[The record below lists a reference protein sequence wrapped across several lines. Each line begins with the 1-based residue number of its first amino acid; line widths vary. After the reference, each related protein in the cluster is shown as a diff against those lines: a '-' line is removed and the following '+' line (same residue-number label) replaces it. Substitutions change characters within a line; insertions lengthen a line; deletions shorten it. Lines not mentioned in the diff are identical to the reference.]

1 MKQATKSFRITE
13 HNFAYLVPILLGTLF
28 GMCSFIGQHEGKI
41 DTRNAL
47 LYVNTLFY
55 IALFTLLF
63 FAATKI
69 VPRINH
75 HNESLSKPFEAFR
88 KLTMDWSPRSII
100 TLWCLVTAFWIPYFV
115 AYFPGVYWYDTS
127 WQLMEYYDP
136 SVPFTDHH
144 PFMMTY
150 LYVGFAHIGK
160 ALFNNA
166 IYGLYLLVLVQ
177 SLLSTLAI
185 ACTVCYTGKYNTPWK
200 CRFFIAAFL
209 TLFPIIPM
217 MSMSLAKD
225 TFNTPFFV
233 FFSIAFC
240 ELWRTQGEILKS
252 VSFNVFFIL
261 DVLAVSLTKKT
272 GMYIIVLALLL
283 LACFVVK
290 HWSCKIA
297 TIVLGSVPYL
307 VVGIIVPTFIL
318 PALHIAPGES
328 NEILAVP
335 MQQVANVV
343 HDHKDDLSAAEID
356 KIQQTYHM
364 DIDQL
369 QGAYCWYKADPIKGQ
384 ELSSKDVH
392 ALITTWMKQLVKH
405 PGDMIAGW
413 GGLSVAW
420 FSFNVA
426 SGEERDLSMM
436 LPINN
441 SKHHYQNIEQY
452 IPWTDNTKAG
462 NAIGRFYAD
471 TLSATPIFNII
482 WQKAFWATILPCA
495 IMFLIL
501 RSKKNKLNLLMLNL
515 PMFITMLVLFA
526 GPISTHTEATR
537 YVLPM
542 LYIIPLFLSLT
553 LKHLSLKNPKS
564 SPDASP
570 TLTHFDSRARF
581 TFEMHHLPAYTAM
594 PVSR

>member
-564 SPDASP
+564 FLR
-570 TLTHFDSRARF
+570 TRVLR
-581 TFEMHHLPAYTAM
+581 
-594 PVSR
+594 

>member
-185 ACTVCYTGKYNTPWK
+185 ACTACYTGKYNTPWK

-515 PMFITMLVLFA
+515 PMFVTMLVLFA

-564 SPDASP
+564 SLR
-570 TLTHFDSRARF
+570 TRVLR
-581 TFEMHHLPAYTAM
+581 
-594 PVSR
+594 

>member
-1 MKQATKSFRITE
+1 MKQSTKSFRIAE
-13 HNFAYLVPILLGTLF
+13 HNFAYLIPILLGTLF

-47 LYVNTLFY
+47 LYVNVLFH
-55 IALFTLLF
+55 IVLFTLLF

-240 ELWRTQGEILKS
+240 ELWRTQGTILKS
-252 VSFNVFFIL
+252 VSFDVFFIA
-261 DVLAVSLTKKT
+261 DALAVSLTKKT

-290 HWSCKIA
+290 HWSYKIA
-297 TIVLGSVPYL
+297 TIVLGGVPYL

-343 HDHKDDLSAAEID
+343 HNHKDDLSVAEID
-356 KIQQTYHM
+356 EIQQIYHM
-364 DIDQL
+364 DIGQL
-369 QGAYCWYKADPIKGQ
+369 QDAYCWYKADPIKGQ
-384 ELSSKDVH
+384 ELSSKDEH
-392 ALITTWMKQLVKH
+392 ALITTWTKQLVKH

-426 SGEERDLSMM
+426 SGEEQDLSMM
-436 LPINN
+436 RPINN

-452 IPWTDNTKAG
+452 MPWTDNTKAG
-462 NAIGRFYAD
+462 NAIGQFYAD
-471 TLSATPIFNII
+471 TLSATPILNII
-482 WQKAFWATILPCA
+482 WQKAFWATILPFA

-515 PMFITMLVLFA
+515 PIFITMLVLFA

-542 LYIIPLFLSLT
+542 LYIIPLFLPLT
-553 LKHLSLKNPKS
+553 LKHLQPKE
-564 SPDASP
+564 
-570 TLTHFDSRARF
+570 F
-581 TFEMHHLPAYTAM
+581 
-594 PVSR
+594 

>member
-63 FAATKI
+63 FATTKI

-564 SPDASP
+564 SLR
-570 TLTHFDSRARF
+570 TRVLR
-581 TFEMHHLPAYTAM
+581 
-594 PVSR
+594 

>member
-69 VPRINH
+69 IPRINH

-564 SPDASP
+564 SLR
-570 TLTHFDSRARF
+570 TRVLR
-581 TFEMHHLPAYTAM
+581 
-594 PVSR
+594 

>member
-1 MKQATKSFRITE
+1 LKQATKSFRITE

-307 VVGIIVPTFIL
+307 VVGIIMPTFIL

-564 SPDASP
+564 SLR
-570 TLTHFDSRARF
+570 TRVLR
-581 TFEMHHLPAYTAM
+581 
-594 PVSR
+594 

>member
-185 ACTVCYTGKYNTPWK
+185 ACTVCYTGKYNIPWK

-209 TLFPIIPM
+209 TFFPIIPM

-307 VVGIIVPTFIL
+307 VVGVIVPTFIL

-343 HDHKDDLSAAEID
+343 HNHKDDLSVAEID
-356 KIQQTYHM
+356 EIQQIYHT
-364 DIDQL
+364 DIGQL
-369 QGAYCWYKADPIKGQ
+369 QDAYCWYKADPIKGQ
-384 ELSSKDVH
+384 ELSSEDVH
-392 ALITTWMKQLVKH
+392 ALITTWMKQLVRH

-426 SGEERDLSMM
+426 SGEEQDLSMM

-482 WQKAFWATILPCA
+482 WQKAFWATILPFA

-564 SPDASP
+564 SLR
-570 TLTHFDSRARF
+570 TRVLR
-581 TFEMHHLPAYTAM
+581 
-594 PVSR
+594 

>member
-233 FFSIAFC
+233 FFSIVFC

-564 SPDASP
+564 SLR
-570 TLTHFDSRARF
+570 TRVLR
-581 TFEMHHLPAYTAM
+581 
-594 PVSR
+594 

>member
-343 HDHKDDLSAAEID
+343 HDHKDDLSTAEID

-564 SPDASP
+564 SLR
-570 TLTHFDSRARF
+570 TRVLR
-581 TFEMHHLPAYTAM
+581 
-594 PVSR
+594 

>member
-166 IYGLYLLVLVQ
+166 TYGLYLLVLVQ

-185 ACTVCYTGKYNTPWK
+185 ACTVCYTGKYNIPWK
-200 CRFFIAAFL
+200 CRFFIAVFL
-209 TLFPIIPM
+209 TFFPIIPM

-240 ELWRTQGEILKS
+240 ELWRTQGTILKS
-252 VSFNVFFIL
+252 VSFDVFFIA
-261 DVLAVSLTKKT
+261 DALAVSLTKKT

-343 HDHKDDLSAAEID
+343 HNHKDDLSVAEID
-356 KIQQTYHM
+356 EIQQIYHM
-364 DIDQL
+364 DIGQL
-369 QGAYCWYKADPIKGQ
+369 QDAYCWYKADPIKGQ
-384 ELSSKDVH
+384 ELSSKDEH
-392 ALITTWMKQLVKH
+392 ALITTWTKQLVKH

-426 SGEERDLSMM
+426 SGEEQDLSMM
-436 LPINN
+436 RPINN

-452 IPWTDNTKAG
+452 MPWTDNTKAG
-462 NAIGRFYAD
+462 NAIGQFYAD
-471 TLSATPIFNII
+471 TLSATPILNII
-482 WQKAFWATILPCA
+482 WQKAFWATILPFA

-564 SPDASP
+564 FLR
-570 TLTHFDSRARF
+570 TRVLR
-581 TFEMHHLPAYTAM
+581 
-594 PVSR
+594 

>member
-318 PALHIAPGES
+318 PALHIDPGES

-564 SPDASP
+564 SLR
-570 TLTHFDSRARF
+570 TRVLR
-581 TFEMHHLPAYTAM
+581 
-594 PVSR
+594 

>member
-185 ACTVCYTGKYNTPWK
+185 ACTVCYTGKSNTPWK

-209 TLFPIIPM
+209 TFFPIIPM

-564 SPDASP
+564 SLR
-570 TLTHFDSRARF
+570 TRVLR
-581 TFEMHHLPAYTAM
+581 
-594 PVSR
+594 

>member
-185 ACTVCYTGKYNTPWK
+185 ACIVCYTGKYNTPWK

-564 SPDASP
+564 SLR
-570 TLTHFDSRARF
+570 TRVLR
-581 TFEMHHLPAYTAM
+581 
-594 PVSR
+594 

>member
-185 ACTVCYTGKYNTPWK
+185 ACTVCYTGKYNIPWK

-209 TLFPIIPM
+209 TFFPIIPM

-307 VVGIIVPTFIL
+307 VVGVIVPTFIL

-553 LKHLSLKNPKS
+553 LKHLPEES
-564 SPDASP
+564 
-570 TLTHFDSRARF
+570 
-581 TFEMHHLPAYTAM
+581 
-594 PVSR
+594 

>member
-1 MKQATKSFRITE
+1 MKQATKSFRTTE

-564 SPDASP
+564 SLR
-570 TLTHFDSRARF
+570 TRVLR
-581 TFEMHHLPAYTAM
+581 
-594 PVSR
+594 

>member
-1 MKQATKSFRITE
+1 
-13 HNFAYLVPILLGTLF
+13 
-28 GMCSFIGQHEGKI
+28 MCSFIGQHEGKI

-69 VPRINH
+69 VPHINH

-88 KLTMDWSPRSII
+88 KLTMGWSPRSII

-185 ACTVCYTGKYNTPWK
+185 ACTVCYTGKYNIPWK

-209 TLFPIIPM
+209 TFFPIIPM

-307 VVGIIVPTFIL
+307 VVGVIVPTFIL

-328 NEILAVP
+328 NEILAVS

-343 HDHKDDLSAAEID
+343 HNHKDDLSVAEID
-356 KIQQTYHM
+356 EIQQIYHT
-364 DIDQL
+364 DIGQL
-369 QGAYCWYKADPIKGQ
+369 QDAYCWYRADPIKGQ
-384 ELSSKDVH
+384 ELSSEDVH
-392 ALITTWMKQLVKH
+392 ALITTWMKQLVRH

-564 SPDASP
+564 SLR
-570 TLTHFDSRARF
+570 TRVLR
-581 TFEMHHLPAYTAM
+581 
-594 PVSR
+594 

>member
-426 SGEERDLSMM
+426 SGEEQDLSMM

-564 SPDASP
+564 SLR
-570 TLTHFDSRARF
+570 TRVLR
-581 TFEMHHLPAYTAM
+581 
-594 PVSR
+594 

>member
-185 ACTVCYTGKYNTPWK
+185 AWTVCYTGKYNTPWK

-564 SPDASP
+564 SLR
-570 TLTHFDSRARF
+570 TRVLR
-581 TFEMHHLPAYTAM
+581 
-594 PVSR
+594 

>member
-185 ACTVCYTGKYNTPWK
+185 ACTACYTGKYNTPWK

-209 TLFPIIPM
+209 TFFPIIPM

-564 SPDASP
+564 SLR
-570 TLTHFDSRARF
+570 TRVLR
-581 TFEMHHLPAYTAM
+581 
-594 PVSR
+594 

>member
-75 HNESLSKPFEAFR
+75 YNESLSKPFEAFR

-564 SPDASP
+564 SLR
-570 TLTHFDSRARF
+570 TRVLR
-581 TFEMHHLPAYTAM
+581 
-594 PVSR
+594 

>member
-553 LKHLSLKNPKS
+553 LKQLSLKNPKS
-564 SPDASP
+564 SLR
-570 TLTHFDSRARF
+570 TRVLR
-581 TFEMHHLPAYTAM
+581 
-594 PVSR
+594 

>member
-405 PGDMIAGW
+405 PCDMIAGW

-564 SPDASP
+564 SLR
-570 TLTHFDSRARF
+570 TRVLR
-581 TFEMHHLPAYTAM
+581 
-594 PVSR
+594 

>member
-75 HNESLSKPFEAFR
+75 HNESLSKPFGAFR

-185 ACTVCYTGKYNTPWK
+185 ACTVCYTGKYNIPWK

-209 TLFPIIPM
+209 TFFPIIPM

-307 VVGIIVPTFIL
+307 VVGVIVPTFIL

-343 HDHKDDLSAAEID
+343 HNHKDDLSVAEID
-356 KIQQTYHM
+356 EIQQIYHM
-364 DIDQL
+364 DIGQL
-369 QGAYCWYKADPIKGQ
+369 QDAYCWYKADPIKGQ
-384 ELSSKDVH
+384 ELSSEDVH
-392 ALITTWMKQLVKH
+392 ALITTWMKQLVRH

-482 WQKAFWATILPCA
+482 WQKAFWATILPFA

-553 LKHLSLKNPKS
+553 LKHLPEES
-564 SPDASP
+564 
-570 TLTHFDSRARF
+570 
-581 TFEMHHLPAYTAM
+581 
-594 PVSR
+594 

>member
-384 ELSSKDVH
+384 ELSSKDIH

-564 SPDASP
+564 SLR
-570 TLTHFDSRARF
+570 TRVLR
-581 TFEMHHLPAYTAM
+581 
-594 PVSR
+594 

>member
-1 MKQATKSFRITE
+1 
-13 HNFAYLVPILLGTLF
+13 
-28 GMCSFIGQHEGKI
+28 MCSFIGQHEGKI

-69 VPRINH
+69 IPRINH

-185 ACTVCYTGKYNTPWK
+185 ACTVCYTGKSNIPWK

-209 TLFPIIPM
+209 TFFPIIPM

-343 HDHKDDLSAAEID
+343 HDHKDDLGAAEID

-482 WQKAFWATILPCA
+482 WQKAFWATILPFA

-564 SPDASP
+564 SLR
-570 TLTHFDSRARF
+570 TRVLR
-581 TFEMHHLPAYTAM
+581 
-594 PVSR
+594 

>member
-28 GMCSFIGQHEGKI
+28 GMCSFVGQHEGKI

-482 WQKAFWATILPCA
+482 WQKAFWATILPFA

-564 SPDASP
+564 SLR
-570 TLTHFDSRARF
+570 TRVLR
-581 TFEMHHLPAYTAM
+581 
-594 PVSR
+594 

>member
-1 MKQATKSFRITE
+1 
-13 HNFAYLVPILLGTLF
+13 
-28 GMCSFIGQHEGKI
+28 MCSFIGQHEGKI

-553 LKHLSLKNPKS
+553 LKNLSLKNPKS
-564 SPDASP
+564 SLR
-570 TLTHFDSRARF
+570 TRVLR
-581 TFEMHHLPAYTAM
+581 
-594 PVSR
+594 

>member
-63 FAATKI
+63 FAAAKI

-564 SPDASP
+564 SLR
-570 TLTHFDSRARF
+570 TRVLR
-581 TFEMHHLPAYTAM
+581 
-594 PVSR
+594 

>member
-420 FSFNVA
+420 FSFTVA

-482 WQKAFWATILPCA
+482 WQKAFWATILPCV

-501 RSKKNKLNLLMLNL
+501 RFKKNKLNLLMLNL

-526 GPISTHTEATR
+526 GPISTLTEATR

-564 SPDASP
+564 SLR
-570 TLTHFDSRARF
+570 TRVLR
-581 TFEMHHLPAYTAM
+581 
-594 PVSR
+594 

>member
-1 MKQATKSFRITE
+1 
-13 HNFAYLVPILLGTLF
+13 
-28 GMCSFIGQHEGKI
+28 MCSFIGQHEGKI

-441 SKHHYQNIEQY
+441 SKHHYHNIEQY

-564 SPDASP
+564 SLR
-570 TLTHFDSRARF
+570 TRVLR
-581 TFEMHHLPAYTAM
+581 
-594 PVSR
+594 

>member
-1 MKQATKSFRITE
+1 MKQDTKSFRITE

-564 SPDASP
+564 SLR
-570 TLTHFDSRARF
+570 TRVLR
-581 TFEMHHLPAYTAM
+581 
-594 PVSR
+594 

>member
-13 HNFAYLVPILLGTLF
+13 HSFAYLVPILLGTLF

-185 ACTVCYTGKYNTPWK
+185 ACTVCYTGKYNIPWK

-209 TLFPIIPM
+209 TFFPIIPM

-307 VVGIIVPTFIL
+307 VVGVIVPTFIL

-343 HDHKDDLSAAEID
+343 HNHKDDLSVAEID
-356 KIQQTYHM
+356 EIQQIYHM
-364 DIDQL
+364 DIGQL
-369 QGAYCWYKADPIKGQ
+369 QDAYCWYKADPIKGQ
-384 ELSSKDVH
+384 ELSSEDVH
-392 ALITTWMKQLVKH
+392 ALITTWMKQLVRH

-426 SGEERDLSMM
+426 SGEEQDLSMM

-482 WQKAFWATILPCA
+482 WQKAFWATILPFA

-553 LKHLSLKNPKS
+553 LKHLPEES
-564 SPDASP
+564 
-570 TLTHFDSRARF
+570 
-581 TFEMHHLPAYTAM
+581 
-594 PVSR
+594 

>member
-1 MKQATKSFRITE
+1 MTE
-13 HNFAYLVPILLGTLF
+13 HIFAYLVPILLGTLF

-564 SPDASP
+564 SLR
-570 TLTHFDSRARF
+570 TRVLR
-581 TFEMHHLPAYTAM
+581 
-594 PVSR
+594 

>member
-209 TLFPIIPM
+209 TLFPIVPM

-564 SPDASP
+564 SLR
-570 TLTHFDSRARF
+570 TRVLR
-581 TFEMHHLPAYTAM
+581 
-594 PVSR
+594 

>member
-75 HNESLSKPFEAFR
+75 HNESPSKPFEAFR

-564 SPDASP
+564 SLR
-570 TLTHFDSRARF
+570 TRVLR
-581 TFEMHHLPAYTAM
+581 
-594 PVSR
+594 

>member
-297 TIVLGSVPYL
+297 TIVLGIVPYL

-564 SPDASP
+564 SLR
-570 TLTHFDSRARF
+570 TRVLR
-581 TFEMHHLPAYTAM
+581 
-594 PVSR
+594 

>member
-185 ACTVCYTGKYNTPWK
+185 ACTVCYTGKFNIPWK

-564 SPDASP
+564 SLR
-570 TLTHFDSRARF
+570 TRVLR
-581 TFEMHHLPAYTAM
+581 
-594 PVSR
+594 

>member
-343 HDHKDDLSAAEID
+343 HDHKDDLSASEID

-564 SPDASP
+564 SLR
-570 TLTHFDSRARF
+570 TRVLR
-581 TFEMHHLPAYTAM
+581 
-594 PVSR
+594 

>member
-356 KIQQTYHM
+356 KIQQIYHM

-564 SPDASP
+564 SLR
-570 TLTHFDSRARF
+570 TRVLR
-581 TFEMHHLPAYTAM
+581 
-594 PVSR
+594 

>member
-185 ACTVCYTGKYNTPWK
+185 ACTVCYTGKYNIPWK

-209 TLFPIIPM
+209 TFFPIIPM

-426 SGEERDLSMM
+426 SGEEQDLSMM

-553 LKHLSLKNPKS
+553 LKHLPEES
-564 SPDASP
+564 
-570 TLTHFDSRARF
+570 
-581 TFEMHHLPAYTAM
+581 
-594 PVSR
+594 